1 MFARGLGMMSV
12 YWGRVVIGAFLLE
25 VVLSAVLLPVR
36 LVSIAAFL
44 VTVPIGAFVFGYVV
58 TRLMLRKVTRSVWLN
73 AILLAI
79 FATMIYLAIVMASP
93 GGLRS
98 AVGIYGGPLLVFSN
112 AMRIAGCLAAGFQI
126 QGHGKAATSAVRST

>member
-36 LVSIAAFL
+36 LVSITAFL
-44 VTVPIGAFVFGYVV
+44 VAVPIGAFVFGYVV
-58 TRLMLRKVTRSVWLN
+58 TRLMLRKVAGSVWLN
-73 AILLAI
+73 AILLAT

-93 GGLRS
+93 GGLHV
-98 AVGIYGGPLLVFSN
+98 AVGIYGGPLLLFSN

-126 QGHGKAATSAVRST
+126 QGHGKAVTSVHST